1 MAEITYSIGEV
12 VRLLHP
18 DCDVTEST
26 LRFWEKMGL
35 ISSRRT
41 PGGHRVFTEDDL
53 SRIRIIKQLQT
64 QRYMPLEKIRKLC
77 QSVHSTEELAAIAEF
92 NESFYRPLRYDPTFE
107 PLTQDEL
114 AARTGLSPQTLTA
127 LQEAGALRPVHVPPA
142 PPCIEASHGG
152 DPQSG
157 EPQRGEP
164 RFDEDGLRVAEIF
177 QELSPYGI
185 APEDFREA
193 CELTNQLVELQ
204 YRYYFDKLYTQ
215 IPPQQQASKVKVLN
229 ELGQELMRIIYHQAY
244 LAVGERLTRE
254 HEFQTAVAK
263 NTQKAKKS

>member
-114 AARTGLSPQTLTA
+114 AARTGLTPQTLAA
-127 LQEAGALRPVHVPPA
+127 LQEAGALRPVHAAPA
-142 PPCIEASHGG
+142 CPDAPHG
-152 DPQSG
+152 DEPQTG
-157 EPQRGEP
+157 EPHAGEP

-177 QELSPYGI
+177 HELSPYGI
-185 APEDFREA
+185 APADFREA
-193 CELTNQLVELQ
+193 CELTTRLVELQ

-229 ELGQELMRIIYHQAY
+229 ELGRELMGIIYHQAY

-254 HEFQTAVAK
+254 HELQTAVAK